1 MGSKENLHDAEI
13 IGVFHDK
20 EKRILSIHCR
30 NTDRSNF
37 VVRFMGCIYF
47 KIEDFS
53 HQNIVS
59 RLNVLDRSSPE
70 DHIESIMN
78 WITTLDGAGIA
89 SKFIISSVNRVL
101 MGELKIAYFEPTWGA
116 EIGVVFEVIE
126 FQK

>member
-1 MGSKENLHDAEI
+1 MHTNGNLHDAEI

-20 EKRILSIHCR
+20 ENSVLLIHCR

-37 VVRFMGCIYF
+37 VVRFMGCTYF

-70 DHIESIMN
+70 EHIESIMK
-78 WITTLDGAGIA
+78 WIATLDGAGMA
-89 SKFIISSVNRVL
+89 SKYITSSVNRVL
-101 MGELKIAYFEPTWGA
+101 MGELKIAYFEPSGGA